1 MSHLNLTLRSLFR
14 HKLMTD
20 KNYPSILI
28 DTESSILKNRIKY
41 LSLEEKEFIENNFNS
56 LYNEYL
62 KNMELS
68 DFLFA
73 EELNR
78 TLQQMN

>member
-20 KNYPSILI
+20 RNYPSILI
-28 DTESSILKNRIKY
+28 DTESTILKNRIKY
-41 LSLEEKEFIENNFNS
+41 LSFEEKEFIENNFNS

-73 EELNR
+73 EELDR
-78 TLQQMN
+78 TLHQMN